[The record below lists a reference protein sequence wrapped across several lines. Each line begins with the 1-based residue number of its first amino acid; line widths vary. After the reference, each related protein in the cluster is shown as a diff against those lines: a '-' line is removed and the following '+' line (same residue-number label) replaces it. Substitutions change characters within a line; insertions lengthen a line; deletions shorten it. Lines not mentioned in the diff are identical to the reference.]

1 MASKQ
6 AIKAATASTLQM
18 SHSRT
23 TIVAHLQSYLMTTPG
38 QLIGTLVLSI
48 FSSLIMAICAYFA
61 YSDLRQAVQTLGRDT
76 VPSIVAAEHINATLA
91 DANANVMNALLTRE
105 PETGPSWK
113 TYRDEMKQV
122 QDQLITAAQNITYG
136 DEERKPIFAMMT
148 KIGEYEY
155 AVGKARAKLSGDF
168 INDYFVAN
176 KNMHEFIL
184 PASAALDQANFSHL
198 DGNYKAHRSHA
209 WMGKLLL
216 YVFMLISVGV
226 LVVTQ
231 LFLFRKTHRFI
242 NPGLSAA
249 TVMLVIFS
257 LYAVTTLGTVEKTL
271 ISAKQDA
278 FDSIHALWKARAT
291 AYDANADE
299 SLYLLYHGD
308 KDNQAKATS
317 DFRSKAAQLTDI
329 APQDALAVNSTG
341 KSFGG
346 FLGVELSNIT
356 FKGEKEAAN
365 DTLKEW
371 AEYIRIDGNI
381 RQLEQQG
388 KFKEALELNI
398 GTKPG
403 QSNWQFDRFDKALGA
418 TLDINQKEFDQK
430 ISYAF
435 SRLNIFPYV
444 LAVWLIAV
452 IIASVIGMKPRLD
465 EYRF

>member
-1 MASKQ
+1 M
-6 AIKAATASTLQM
+6 
-18 SHSRT
+18 
-23 TIVAHLQSYLMTTPG
+23 
-38 QLIGTLVLSI
+38 
-48 FSSLIMAICAYFA
+48 
-61 YSDLRQAVQTLGRDT
+61 
-76 VPSIVAAEHINATLA
+76 
-91 DANANVMNALLTRE
+91 
-105 PETGPSWK
+105 
-113 TYRDEMKQV
+113 
-122 QDQLITAAQNITYG
+122 
-136 DEERKPIFAMMT
+136 
-148 KIGEYEY
+148 
-155 AVGKARAKLSGDF
+155 
-168 INDYFVAN
+168 
-176 KNMHEFIL
+176 
-184 PASAALDQANFSHL
+184 
-198 DGNYKAHRSHA
+198 
-209 WMGKLLL
+209 
-216 YVFMLISVGV
+216 
-226 LVVTQ
+226 
-231 LFLFRKTHRFI
+231 
-242 NPGLSAA
+242 
-249 TVMLVIFS
+249 
-257 LYAVTTLGTVEKTL
+257 
-271 ISAKQDA
+271 
-278 FDSIHALWKARAT
+278 
-291 AYDANADE
+291 
-299 SLYLLYHGD
+299 
-308 KDNQAKATS
+308 
-317 DFRSKAAQLTDI
+317 TDI

-403 QSNWQFDRFDKALGA
+403 QSNWQFDRFDKALGS